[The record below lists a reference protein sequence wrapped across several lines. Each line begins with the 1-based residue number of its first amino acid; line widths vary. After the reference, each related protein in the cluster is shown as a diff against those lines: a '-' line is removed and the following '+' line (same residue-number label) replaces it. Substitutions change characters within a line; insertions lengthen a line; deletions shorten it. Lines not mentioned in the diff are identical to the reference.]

1 MQLPVAVFAKEKETQ
16 LSEWDIFLPQ
26 KFHKAKKKLGSS
38 FRDKRAILKS
48 PSVYSLNVKT
58 SHQFHVQVQIW
69 NYKSFYWSKD
79 RLQKEEERVLHI
91 ESYKYYTSKWFQIC
105 ILSCGV
111 PKTKSKHWYSL
122 FEIFCGYLG
131 NSPVA
136 ICFDLW
142 IDLFKGR
149 RIWTQD
155 YFQDIHSKSQI
166 NCVNV
171 SILFWG
177 GLGMTIENLKSILR
191 INFFFFSKFSWY
203 KVSKGYF
210 YG

>member
-1 MQLPVAVFAKEKETQ
+1 M
-16 LSEWDIFLPQ
+16 
-26 KFHKAKKKLGSS
+26 KLQI
-38 FRDKRAILKS
+38 IL
-48 PSVYSLNVKT
+48 LIIR
-58 SHQFHVQVQIW
+58 QA
-69 NYKSFYWSKD
+69 
-79 RLQKEEERVLHI
+79 RLQKEEERVLHRVL
-91 ESYKYYTSKWFQIC
+91 YYTSKWFQIC

-122 FEIFCGYLG
+122 LEILCWYVR
-131 NSPVA
+131 NIPVA

-155 YFQDIHSKSQI
+155 YFQDINTKSQI

>member
-1 MQLPVAVFAKEKETQ
+1 M
-16 LSEWDIFLPQ
+16 
-26 KFHKAKKKLGSS
+26 
-38 FRDKRAILKS
+38 
-48 PSVYSLNVKT
+48 
-58 SHQFHVQVQIW
+58 
-69 NYKSFYWSKD
+69 
-79 RLQKEEERVLHI
+79 
-91 ESYKYYTSKWFQIC
+91 
-105 ILSCGV
+105 SCGV

-122 FEIFCGYLG
+122 LEILCWYVR
-131 NSPVA
+131 NIPVA

-191 INFFFFSKFSWY
+191 INFFSSPNSVDTRSAKATFMAKHCTRKCTIFRVYVHSYLDSSLSFSKPEKIQILTSRTRPLHSDA
-203 KVSKGYF
+203 KCLENIGF
-210 YG
+210 YMFILTLR

>member
-1 MQLPVAVFAKEKETQ
+1 M
-16 LSEWDIFLPQ
+16 
-26 KFHKAKKKLGSS
+26 KLQI
-38 FRDKRAILKS
+38 IL
-48 PSVYSLNVKT
+48 LIIR
-58 SHQFHVQVQIW
+58 QA
-69 NYKSFYWSKD
+69 
-79 RLQKEEERVLHI
+79 RLQKEEERVLHRVL
-91 ESYKYYTSKWFQIC
+91 YYTSKWFQIC

-122 FEIFCGYLG
+122 LEILCWYVR
-131 NSPVA
+131 NIPVA

-155 YFQDIHSKSQI
+155 YFQDIHSKSRIGKLCQ
-166 NCVNV
+166 CFDFV
-171 SILFWG
+171 LG

-191 INFFFFSKFSWY
+191 INFFFFSKFSRY